1 MSKRTRA
8 HQEPAEE
15 GGDSDKEEGGT
26 GGSLADR
33 EEGRK
38 NSSSDASFHPQK
50 TSTQVSKGKRGR
62 PATVVKKAN
71 ATRKISRIQPI
82 SYDSDSE
89 SDENDELLQSLM
101 SEREL
106 PSRFT
111 GLSQLT
117 RSRQAVAMQASRS
130 GKKKEVEGEYTETG
144 IGGKKPPRKSV
155 TFVKEVSVASPRR
168 NSPRSTANAEVVPA
182 QDDSEPSESEQQAP
196 PVTSS
201 RRERKSTK
209 STSKRAS
216 SVKKSQ
222 PEDEVEVVPAQDDS
236 EPSESEQQA
245 PPATSSRRGRKSTK
259 STSKR
264 ASSVKKPQPPILLPE
279 DEVEVVEPIDDDGTA
294 PKAST
299 ANMSRKSPGKPR
311 ESSDANETSKASSSG
326 PRKRGRPK
334 LSDTKRKSI
343 LKEVS
348 VVIQKEPSAFHSQWF
363 VPSDISSLYLKRASS
378 QTPKKTLQSPKK
390 RETSRRSPLEEHEP
404 ARRQRRSQA
413 GTAQNRNT
421 TVSERRVEA
430 NEAVEMEF
438 EDDGGSSQSDT
449 GGPRSSP
456 SSADSMRG
464 VSAVATNAGDGE
476 AGVSDTS
483 RKPSIRKKR
492 KRGITLASRTKR
504 RKPAAKKTSDKD
516 ETVRPPEISSEEEG
530 AARGLDLTL
539 SAGGRRYRR
548 LRAGPKKSH
557 TPGVRRSSRTRLAP
571 VRHWEGEEVEYDRR
585 RSGELFGHPCLCR
598 SPIFTWESNFRNSF
612 LGHTL
617 I

>member
-1 MSKRTRA
+1 M
-8 HQEPAEE
+8 
-15 GGDSDKEEGGT
+15 
-26 GGSLADR
+26 ADC

-38 NSSSDASFHPQK
+38 NNSSDASFHPQK

-62 PATVVKKAN
+62 PATGVKKAN
-71 ATRKISRIQPI
+71 VTRKISRIQPI

-117 RSRQAVAMQASRS
+117 RSRQAVATQALKS
-130 GKKKEVEGEYTETG
+130 GEKKKVEGDYAETG

-155 TFVKEVSVASPRR
+155 TFVKEVSVASPKR
-168 NSPRSTANAEVVPA
+168 NSPRSTANAEVV
-182 QDDSEPSESEQQAP
+182 QGDSEPSESEQQAP
-196 PVTSS
+196 PATSS
-201 RRERKSTK
+201 RRGRKSTK
-209 STSKRAS
+209 NTSKRVS

-222 PEDEVEVVPAQDDS
+222 PSVPPPEEEVEVVPAQDDS
-236 EPSESEQQA
+236 ELSESEQQA

-299 ANMSRKSPGKPR
+299 ANMSRKSPGKLR

-492 KRGITLASRTKR
+492 KQGITLASRTKR
-504 RKPAAKKTSDKD
+504 RKPAAKKTSNKD

-612 LGHTL
+612 PGHTL